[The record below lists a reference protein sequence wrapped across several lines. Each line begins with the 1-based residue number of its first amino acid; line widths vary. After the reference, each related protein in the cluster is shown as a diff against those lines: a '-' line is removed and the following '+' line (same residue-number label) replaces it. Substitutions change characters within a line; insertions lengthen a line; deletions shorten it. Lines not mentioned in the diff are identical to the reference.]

1 MRLLLGGLADPAA
14 ELAAARR
21 RVARIGGIFKGGVVE
36 AVYAYID
43 RYLVF
48 GEGCFRPEADIHG
61 RPLPTQN
68 CRWWRAVIGQ

>member
-48 GEGCFRPEADIHG
+48 DEGCFRPKAALHG
-61 RPLPTQN
+61 
-68 CRWWRAVIGQ
+68 GQLMTYLNYVNSMQM